1 MAELRSLALHRAV
14 AERLAREPVLVST
27 ALRRVDGGIA
37 EGTVHP
43 RYARRWREILDLPL
57 EALLATLTDTG
68 EEATALRQVSPFA
81 GVLSPRERWSV
92 WRSVQADMK

>member
-14 AERLAREPVLVST
+14 AERLAREPLLVST
-27 ALRRVDGGIA
+27 ALRRVDGWIA

-57 EALLATLTDTG
+57 DALLATLIDTG
-68 EEATALRQVSPFA
+68 EEATDLRQVSPFA

-92 WRSVQADMK
+92 WRSVQADVK